1 MTSLLEWWNFMFLLP
16 LLSGLLLG
24 VGIVASGAMAD
35 LGDAD
40 ADFGDTDLADAD
52 FGDVDLADA
61 SIGELDAFDGDFSS
75 SDASSLDADLSEA
88 EASDVFAQI
97 LSFFGIGQG
106 LPLSV
111 MLPILL
117 VTGGLS
123 GLLLNGLLARFLASA
138 YLFAPLS
145 FVASIVTSAFTGQL
159 VAKSLA
165 SVLKA
170 KPTAIST
177 GGLIGLTGKAVYT
190 ISSTGGV
197 AHIKDPY
204 GNIHRISCFA
214 EIEQSIAANQTIRVI
229 AFDAKRRSYLVEPA
243 ALEMFEK
250 EIK

>member
-35 LGDAD
+35 LGDAE
-40 ADFGDTDLADAD
+40 LADAG

-61 SIGELDAFDGDFSS
+61 DFGEFDAVTVDADSDFSGS
-75 SDASSLDADLSEA
+75 EASSLDADLSEA

-123 GLLLNGLLARFLASA
+123 GLLLNGFLARFLASA
-138 YLFAPLS
+138 FVFAPLS
-145 FVASIVTSAFTGQL
+145 FVVSIVTSAFTGQL

-190 ISSTGGV
+190 ISSTRGV

-204 GNIHRISCFA
+204 GNIHRISCFT
-214 EIEQSIAANQTIRVI
+214 ELEQPIAANQAIQVI
-229 AFDAKRRSYLVEPA
+229 AFDTKRRSYLVEPA
-243 ALEMFEK
+243 ALETFEK
-250 EIK
+250 EKI

>member
-35 LGDAD
+35 LGGADADLADADLGD
-40 ADFGDTDLADAD
+40 ADFGDAD
-52 FGDVDLADA
+52 FGEFDVAGIDLAEA
-61 SIGELDAFDGDFSS
+61 DFSN

-123 GLLLNGLLARFLASA
+123 GLLLNGFFARFLASA
-138 YLFAPLS
+138 FVFAPLS
-145 FVASIVTSAFTGQL
+145 FLTSTMLSAFTGQL

-165 SVLKA
+165 SVLRA
-170 KPTAIST
+170 NPTAIST
-177 GGLIGLTGKAVYT
+177 GGLIGLTGKAVYA
-190 ISSTGGV
+190 ISGTGGV

-204 GNIHRISCFA
+204 GNIHRISCFTKL
-214 EIEQSIAANQTIRVI
+214 EQPIAANQAIRVI

-243 ALEMFEK
+243 ALETFEK
-250 EIK
+250 EMK